1 MGDELRN
8 IILVIESYFF
18 YAVVLLMPLFAMI
31 ALVNRLRIS
40 NVRLSLWHGALFG
53 YPLLPTVYSLV
64 QVVCIAIGFI
74 IGNDESVVKFSLYL
88 IASLFWFI
96 GASASEQ
103 RVVTDDG
110 IVQNIHKAKKSLLRW
125 NDVTDYFIKPKRFY
139 TEYHFFYGKVAG
151 NSKVAVPKGKI
162 NAWNVVIVRVQHRQK
177 EAFETIVREK
187 LEPRFDVDP
196 VKIYRREF
204 KP

>member
-1 MGDELRN
+1 MGDEFRN

-31 ALVNRLRIS
+31 ALVNRLRVS
-40 NVRLSLWHGALFG
+40 HVRLSLWHGALFG
-53 YPLLPTVYSLV
+53 YPLLPSIYSLV
-64 QVVCIAIGFI
+64 QLVCIVIGLAIGD
-74 IGNDESVVKFSLYL
+74 DESVMKFSLYL

-103 RVVTDDG
+103 RLITDDG
-110 IVQNIHKAKKSLLRW
+110 IVQNIHSAKKSLLRW
-125 NDVTDYFIKPKRFY
+125 DDITDYFAKPKRFY
-139 TEYHFFYGKVAG
+139 TEYHFFYGKPLG
-151 NSKVAVPKGKI
+151 SKVAPSKGKI
-162 NAWNVVIVRVQHRQK
+162 NAWNVVIIRVQRRQK
-177 EAFETIVREK
+177 AAFEAILREK

-196 VKIYRREF
+196 MKIYRREF